1 MESMRK
7 NLLSTAKNFL
17 SKIERS
23 IFFTCHNHQQ
33 TLRVTLF
40 EIHFQSFIFF
50 LWRCC
55 RQLER
60 VMIIQKGT
68 STSRRIMSSKVVTN
82 AFHTYWNS
90 YMFVVICHD
99 LDVLVNIGWSWS
111 VSSWLHGITS
121 SLVRQKT
128 IAEKAYVVDRRQS
141 KEHSAINAK

>member
-128 IAEKAYVVDRRQS
+128 KAEKAYVVDRRQS